1 MGNLSRGGL
10 VPRSLC
16 RRGRAGSYRIWD
28 SEAGA
33 GEAWLISYENDALKT
48 FTTEDAAKQACEAHL
63 KRVLTEALNVLEGG
77 K

>member
-1 MGNLSRGGL
+1 VGVWSLEVCADEEGL
-10 VPRSLC
+10 W
-16 RRGRAGSYRIWD
+16 SYRIWD